1 MPYTKKTIAEVKDA
15 FDKEYAIFTSGTII
29 ANTVPDTITFNT
41 ENTWAMRIKGRK
53 IEVNPDIKVTEAAQA
68 VFDVL
73 APMLKKQ
80 WVGLTDEDIK
90 DIVGRNDPGGIGSY
104 TRDLFKKIEDKLKE
118 KNT

>member
-1 MPYTKKTIAEVKDA
+1 MPYTKEEIAEVKDA
-15 FDKEYAIFTSGTII
+15 FDKEYAIFTSETII
-29 ANTVPDTITFNT
+29 ANTVPDAITFNT

-80 WVGLTDEDIK
+80 WVGLTHGEIHNLGWIDEM
-90 DIVGRNDPGGIGSY
+90 S
-104 TRDLFKKIEDKLKE
+104 FEDEVELVREVEAKLKD